1 MRESLQNYCARKRG
15 VAGIVA
21 FIAVLLSLFQLY
33 TGLYG
38 SLDALMQRTIHLGL
52 AFLLV
57 FLTHASG
64 KTKEEKAKIHG
75 VDILGLAATLIAL
88 GYIFVRYE
96 WITVQRIAGIT
107 PLSLLE
113 VTLSL
118 LTILLIL
125 EATRRIVGMG
135 LVGVVIGFLI
145 YPFAGPFLP
154 GMLHSAPI
162 SFRELLDFQY
172 MGLSGIFGIPLGVSA
187 TEIALFII
195 FASVITRT
203 GIAVLLNEFAVA
215 LTGKYRGGPAK
226 IAVVASSL
234 MGTITGSGTA
244 NVVAVGSITIPMMK
258 KAGYKPHYAA
268 AVEAVASTGGQIM
281 PPVMG
286 AAAFVMSAFTG
297 IPYITITFYAIFPA
311 ILYYAA
317 LFIMIHLE
325 AVRHDLAGVKFEG
338 SLKRTVIDYGHM
350 IIPIVLLIA
359 LMVIGYTPRF
369 SAGSATIAALVMA
382 QLRRTTRLSIA
393 DMLEAFEEGGKA
405 LLMVAVATAA
415 AGIIVGV
422 VDLTGLGQRLGSGL
436 LALSGGKLLPALVLT
451 MFLAIILG
459 MGMPTTAAYVIQ
471 ASTVI
476 PALIFMGLQPMV
488 AHMFAFYF
496 ACMSLI
502 TPPVAITA
510 YAAAAIAGSNMW
522 VTGWVAFRLGIAGY
536 IVPFM
541 FAYGPSLLLIG
552 SFWEVVLTVATALV
566 GITSLAVGVAGYL
579 LCTLTI
585 GERVLAIVAAMLLIA
600 PSAQLILP
608 GLALMA
614 ILVFIQW
621 KRRQKARLGAPSRTE
636 SAGS

>member
-1 MRESLQNYCARKRG
+1 
-15 VAGIVA
+15 
-21 FIAVLLSLFQLY
+21 
-33 TGLYG
+33 
-38 SLDALMQRTIHLGL
+38 
-52 AFLLV
+52 
-57 FLTHASG
+57 
-64 KTKEEKAKIHG
+64 
-75 VDILGLAATLIAL
+75 
-88 GYIFVRYE
+88 
-96 WITVQRIAGIT
+96 
-107 PLSLLE
+107 
-113 VTLSL
+113 
-118 LTILLIL
+118 
-125 EATRRIVGMG
+125 
-135 LVGVVIGFLI
+135 
-145 YPFAGPFLP
+145 
-154 GMLHSAPI
+154 
-162 SFRELLDFQY
+162 
-172 MGLSGIFGIPLGVSA
+172 
-187 TEIALFII
+187 
-195 FASVITRT
+195 
-203 GIAVLLNEFAVA
+203 
-215 LTGKYRGGPAK
+215 
-226 IAVVASSL
+226 
-234 MGTITGSGTA
+234 
-244 NVVAVGSITIPMMK
+244 
-258 KAGYKPHYAA
+258 
-268 AVEAVASTGGQIM
+268 VASTGGQIM

-325 AVRHDLAGVKFEG
+325 AVRHNLAGVRSEG
-338 SLKRTVIDYGHM
+338 TLKKTGFDYGHM
-350 IIPIVLLIA
+350 IIPVVLLIA
-359 LMVIGYTPRF
+359 LMVVGYTPRF

-382 QLRRTTRLSIA
+382 QSRKTTRMSIA
-393 DMLEAFEEGGKA
+393 DMLEAFEDGGKA

-436 LALSGGKLLPALVLT
+436 LALAGGKLLPALVLT
-451 MFLAIILG
+451 MILAIILG

-476 PALIFMGLQPMV
+476 PALIFMGLQPIV

-552 SFWEVVLTVATALV
+552 SFWEVTLTVATALV

-579 LCTLTI
+579 FCTLTI
-585 GERVLAIVAAMLLIA
+585 GERVLAIVGAMLLIA

-614 ILVFIQW
+614 ILVIIQW
-621 KRRQKARLGAPSRTE
+621 KRRQKIRLGAPPRAEGT
-636 SAGS
+636 GP